1 MGRSL
6 LDSIPEPALLGCCC
20 STAEAVPAMA
30 MIEALVDCCSVAVS
44 VPATAVP
51 ATAVP
56 ATAVPQPADQAAV
69 PVTQVC
75 KPWPSRQLP
84 EDL

>member
-1 MGRSL
+1 M
-6 LDSIPEPALLGCCC
+6 
-20 STAEAVPAMA
+20 AV
-30 MIEALVDCCSVAVS
+30 IEALVACCSLAVS

-69 PVTQVC
+69 PVTQIC
-75 KPWPSRQLP
+75 KSWPARQLP
-84 EDL
+84 EDLQLGRLSYTCVVATQLDREQQHCNPCE